1 MEEIYNANINQKKAR
16 LNISALIKAD
26 LKARNITSNNKG
38 HFIMIKK
45 SIH

>member
-16 LNISALIKAD
+16 LSISAFIKAD

>member
-16 LNISALIKAD
+16 LTTSALIKAD

-38 HFIMIKK
+38 AFHNDKA
-45 SIH
+45 IH